1 MSTSLYI
8 NRGISNYSNSVR
20 SNLQNPVQK
29 SEVRKPKFDVHD
41 KLVFGDA
48 RDRLYIARMRELE
61 IKRKRN
67 EISQLSY
74 DAYVKNLKNESI
86 NEEHEFMEDDNEEH
100 EFMEDEFMEDEFME
114 DDNEEHENFKSNDNS
129 ITQKLT
135 DKYNDN
141 YILDL
146 IYPVG
151 TIYSRNINELPFDYG
166 KWELISNQNE
176 EESEENMFQWVR
188 IV

>member
-8 NRGISNYSNSVR
+8 NRGISNYSNLVR
-20 SNLQNPVQK
+20 SNLQNHVQK
-29 SEVRKPKFDVHD
+29 SEVKKPKFDIHD
-41 KLVFGDA
+41 RLVYGDA

-67 EISQLSY
+67 EISQSSY
-74 DAYVKNLKNESI
+74 DVYVKSLKNESN
-86 NEEHEFMEDDNEEH
+86 NEEQEDMEDNEEQ
-100 EFMEDEFMEDEFME
+100 EVIENDKEQ
-114 DDNEEHENFKSNDNS
+114 ENFKSNNDS
-129 ITQKLT
+129 INQKIIN
-135 DKYNDN
+135 KFNDN

-151 TIYSRNINELPFDYG
+151 TIYSRNINELPFDFG
-166 KWELISNQNE
+166 KWELISNHNE

>member
-8 NRGISNYSNSVR
+8 NRGISNYSNFVR

-29 SEVRKPKFDVHD
+29 SEVKKPKFDVHD
-41 KLVFGDA
+41 RLVYGDA

-100 EFMEDEFMEDEFME
+100 E
-114 DDNEEHENFKSNDNS
+114 NIKSNDDL

-135 DKYNDN
+135 DKTSLSLEVQRYNLQDIKDN
-141 YILDL
+141 
-146 IYPVG
+146 
-151 TIYSRNINELPFDYG
+151 SG
-166 KWELISNQNE
+166 KNWGVNAIISWK
-176 EESEENMFQWVR
+176 F
-188 IV
+188 